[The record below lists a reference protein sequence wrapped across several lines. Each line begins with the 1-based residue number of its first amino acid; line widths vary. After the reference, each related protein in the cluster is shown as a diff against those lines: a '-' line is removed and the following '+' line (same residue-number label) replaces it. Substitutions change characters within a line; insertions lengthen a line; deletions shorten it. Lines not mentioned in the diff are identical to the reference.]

1 MRPDRFTRAPGTLRR
16 KGVHLD
22 NLVLVPASLLPVKA
36 YWQRIANALPP
47 GDMLIV
53 APRWDKQR
61 RVVASVARRL
71 RERGKRV
78 AVVDPKRHQR
88 VLPS

>member
-1 MRPDRFTRAPGTLRR
+1 MRPYRFTRAPGTLRR

-47 GDMLIV
+47 GDMLLV
-53 APRWDKQR
+53 VPRCDKQR
-61 RVVASVARRL
+61 RVVVAVARRL
-71 RERGKRV
+71 RERGTRV
-78 AVVDPKRHQR
+78 AMMDQEFHRSK
-88 VLPS
+88 L